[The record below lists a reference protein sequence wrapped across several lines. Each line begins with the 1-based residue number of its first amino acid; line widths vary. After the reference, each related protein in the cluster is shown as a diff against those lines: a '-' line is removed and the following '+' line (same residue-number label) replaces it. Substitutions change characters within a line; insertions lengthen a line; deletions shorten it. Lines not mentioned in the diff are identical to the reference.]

1 MSTRLIERWFPC
13 EEVSEHSASGWG
25 TGFAEKSLFT
35 WFASRPLAQA
45 KAAVLCSLLPWP
57 DDPTEQENL
66 KDLVRE
72 AMTDYDAVNAEL
84 RAELAKHY
92 PDGAKLCD
100 PFSGRAM
107 IPLEAA
113 RLGVQAW
120 GIDYSPVA
128 TLAGR
133 LLADYPMRDWD
144 DEPMLPFEG
153 YEEHAAKYFTE
164 PRLLCDVRFLLDEV
178 GSRYEAAMDKF
189 YPKVDGKR
197 PWGYVWAVTLPCTN
211 CGNRFPLTGSLALR
225 NPKPAVTGGR
235 RPKPADPGQSYRIVA
250 DTATGRF
257 WSEVHDGQ
265 PDGPPTLVKMAG
277 RRGKTAVCCFCA
289 HPHPLDTLKRLMR
302 DGLKDDVMV
311 AVADL
316 DVEVGKRYRAPAEDN
331 RETRLLNEAKVLDEA
346 RSALAR
352 EPAFGPGLP
361 AVPTER
367 LDPGLSAFIGPAGY
381 GYRSWGELCN
391 DRQTLGFVRL
401 ARIINQ
407 MSAEMR
413 VAGVRAD
420 YVSSLASFAVSNL
433 VRRLR
438 YSTRSANLYVGG
450 QKTGDAYFN
459 DSGISH
465 GFDYFETGCG
475 EGPGTWA
482 SLSVHTIRSLRKQLD
497 RELGRAA
504 SVQRGSATDLPLPD
518 GLLDAVVTDPPY
530 DSMINYCDSS
540 DLMYVWLKRALVE
553 ADPMFGVTSDPDGLQ
568 EKTHEAVI
576 KFGSIGDD
584 HRTEAHYRQT
594 ITEAFEQAR
603 LKVKPGGVV
612 SIVFGHGDPDAWV
625 RVLTAITDAGLVLTG
640 SWPCSTEK
648 GGKQTGEYID
658 NTIMMACRAAAQDR
672 PVGDVRMVDEE
683 IRAVIASRVPAWT
696 ADGLADSDQ
705 RMAAIAPAMEVV
717 GRYSEVRDFTGQ
729 PVPFDH
735 FLGMAHRA
743 VEEAADVRIDRFK
756 LTDFDVRTRFA
767 LSWLRQHGRAVA
779 PASEARWLR
788 LSYDVTDDDVKGLLQ
803 KSKGGPRLAFG
814 DEAAGELNL
823 HPGSPAV
830 DVLLGVAAQGRS
842 ISDISATLQTLERV
856 GDEMLWA
863 AMAEFARVLSE
874 SDRDGQT
881 YTWAVRQRHLIT
893 ERAAGIKR
901 ESAERLLEEEQR
913 DRQGTLFEHADQW
926 GGGGLNDHRRFRAPL
941 VGDDLVATRSHAQRR
956 RSRRCADVFARRGFW
971 GCGRGVRPDTLRVTL
986 LLRCHHPSDRRPCR
1000 VHGKGCSAAR
1010 C

>member
-45 KAAVLCSLLPWP
+45 KAAVICSLLPWP
-57 DDPTEQENL
+57 DDPAEQESL
-66 KDLVRE
+66 KNLVRE
-72 AMTDYDAVNAEL
+72 AMTGYDAANAEL

-113 RLGVQAW
+113 RLGVQTW

-133 LLADYPMRDWD
+133 LLADYPMRNWD
-144 DEPMLPFEG
+144 NEPALPFEG
-153 YEEHAAKYFTE
+153 YEEHAAEFFTE
-164 PRLLCDVRFLLDEV
+164 PRLLRDVRFVLDEV
-178 GSRYEAAMDKF
+178 GRRYESAMGEF

-211 CGNRFPLTGSLALR
+211 CGNRFPLTGNLALR
-225 NPKPAVTGGR
+225 NPN
-235 RPKPADPGQSYRIVA
+235 PKKDDPGQAYRIVA
-250 DTATGRF
+250 DESSSTFAT
-257 WSEVHDGQ
+257 EVHHGKPKDK
-265 PDGPPTLVKMAG
+265 PTLRK
-277 RRGKTAVCCFCA
+277 AVGDRAKSGICTFCG
-289 HPHPLDTLKRLMR
+289 HIHHSETLKRMMR
-302 DGLKDDVMV
+302 DGLKDDAML

-316 DVEVGKRYRAPAEDN
+316 DARVGKHYREPSQVD
-331 RETRLLNEAKVLDEA
+331 LEAIKGIDV
-346 RSALAR
+346 ALAAEGPFGRELSAVPR
-352 EPAFGPGLP
+352 EP
-361 AVPTER
+361 
-367 LDPGLSAFIGPAGY
+367 LDPGLSRFIAPVNF

-391 DRQTLGFVRL
+391 DRQTLGFVQL
-401 ARIINQ
+401 
-407 MSAEMR
+407 
-413 VAGVRAD
+413 VRAID
-420 YVSSLASFAVSNL
+420 RMCQEMTALGLSPHYAGALSTYAASNF
-433 VRRLR
+433 VRILKFG
-438 YSTRSANLYVGG
+438 SRSATLFVQKQHVGHIF
-450 QKTGDAYFN
+450 FN

-465 GFDYFETGCG
+465 SFDYFEAGCG
-475 EGPGTWA
+475 DGPGTW
-482 SLSVHTIRSLRKQLD
+482 SSVAKNTVRSLCKQLL
-497 RELGRAA
+497 RVSGKQAEVA
-504 SVQRGSATDLPLPD
+504 RGSATNLPLLND
-518 GLLDAVVTDPPY
+518 SLDAVVTDPPY

-540 DLMYVWLKRALVE
+540 DLMYVWLKRALIT
-553 ADPMFGVTSDPDGLQ
+553 ADPWFGMTTDAGGLQ

-576 KFGSIGDD
+576 KKTTVDDPD

-594 ITEAFEQAR
+594 ITKAFAQAR
-603 LKVKPGGVV
+603 MKVKPEGVV
-612 SIVFGHGDPDAWV
+612 SVVFGHGDPPAWV

-648 GGKQTGEYID
+648 GGKQTGEHID
-658 NTIMMACRAAAQDR
+658 NTIMMACRAAAHDR
-672 PVGDVRMVDEE
+672 PVGDVRMADEE

-705 RMAAIAPAMEVV
+705 RMAAIAPAMEIV
-717 GRYSEVRDFTGQ
+717 GKYSEVRDFTGR

-767 LSWLRQHGRAVA
+767 LSWLRQHGRSVA

-803 KSKGGPRLAFG
+803 KSKGGPRLALG
-814 DEAAGELNL
+814 DEVAGELNL
-823 HPGSPAV
+823 HPSSPAV
-830 DVLLGVAAQGRS
+830 DIVLAVAAEGRS
-842 ISDISATLQTLERV
+842 IGDIATALHMLERA

-863 AMAEFARVLSE
+863 AMSEFARVLGE

-881 YTWAVRQRHLIT
+881 LTWAVRQRHLIT
-893 ERAAGIKR
+893 ERAARMTR
-901 ESAERLLEEEQR
+901 ETEERRVEEEQR
-913 DRQGTLFEHADQW
+913 DQQGTLF
-926 GGGGLNDHRRFRAPL
+926 
-941 VGDDLVATRSHAQRR
+941 
-956 RSRRCADVFARRGFW
+956 AREGA
-971 GCGRGVRPDTLRVTL
+971 G
-986 LLRCHHPSDRRPCR
+986 
-1000 VHGKGCSAAR
+1000 
-1010 C
+1010 

>member
-13 EEVSEHSASGWG
+13 EEVSTYSARGWG
-25 TGFAEKSLFT
+25 TGAAEKSLFT

-57 DDPTEQENL
+57 HDPSEQESL
-66 KDLVRE
+66 KGLVRE
-72 AMTDYDAVNAEL
+72 AMTDYDAANVEL

-133 LLADYPMRDWD
+133 LLADYPMRNWD
-144 DEPMLPFEG
+144 NEPSLPFEG
-153 YEEHAAKYFTE
+153 YEEHAAEYFTE
-164 PRLLCDVRFLLDEV
+164 PRLLRDVRFVLDEV
-178 GSRYEAAMDKF
+178 GRRYESAMGEF
-189 YPKVDGKR
+189 YPMVDGKR

-225 NPKPAVTGGR
+225 NPN
-235 RPKPADPGQSYRIVA
+235 PKKNDPGQSYRILT
-250 DTATGRF
+250 DESSGTFET
-257 WSEVHDGQ
+257 EVRDGSPESQ
-265 PDGPPTLVKMAG
+265 PTLRKAAG
-277 RRGKTAVCCFCA
+277 DRGKSGICPFCGHTHHSA
-289 HPHPLDTLKRLMR
+289 TLKRMMR
-302 DGLKDDVMV
+302 DGLKGDAMLV
-311 AVADL
+311 AADL
-316 DVEVGKRYRAPAEDN
+316 DAGVGKRYRKPSRVELNAITGLEAVLGAE
-331 RETRLLNEAKVLDEA
+331 
-346 RSALAR
+346 
-352 EPAFGPGLP
+352 EPFGPGLAAIP
-361 AVPTER
+361 REPME
-367 LDPGLSAFIGPAGY
+367 PGLSRFIGPVNF

-401 ARIINQ
+401 ARIIDTIHGEIAVTGVSPEYAAALAGYA
-407 MSAEMR
+407 SAN
-413 VAGVRAD
+413 VA
-420 YVSSLASFAVSNL
+420 
-433 VRRLR
+433 RRLR
-438 YSTRSANLYVGG
+438 RSTRSSTLEVPY
-450 QKTGDAYFN
+450 QKAGDAYFN

-465 GFDYFETGCG
+465 SFDYFETGCG
-475 EGPGTWA
+475 SGPATWG

-497 RELGRAA
+497 RVVGYPA
-504 SVQRGSATDLPLPD
+504 SVQRGSATELALPD
-518 GLLDAVVTDPPY
+518 GSLDAVVTDPPY

-540 DLMYVWLKRALVE
+540 DLMYVWLKRALAT
-553 ADPMFGVTSDPDGLQ
+553 ADPWFGMTTDTGRLQ

-576 KFGSIGDD
+576 KFTTVDDPD
-584 HRTEAHYRQT
+584 HRTETHYRQT
-594 ITEAFEQAR
+594 ITKAFEQAR
-603 LKVKPGGVV
+603 LKVKPEGVV

-658 NTIMMACRAAAQDR
+658 NTIMMACRAAKQDR

-683 IRAVIASRVPAWT
+683 IRTMIAARVPDWT

-717 GRYSEVRDFTGQ
+717 GKYSEVRDFTGH

-767 LSWLRQHGRAVA
+767 LSWLRQHGRSVA

-788 LSYDVTDDDVKGLLQ
+788 LSYDVTEDDVKGVLQ
-803 KSKGGPRLAFG
+803 KVKGGPRLAFG
-814 DEAAGELNL
+814 DETADSLSL
-823 HPGSPAV
+823 HPTSPVVDIVFAV
-830 DVLLGVAAQGRS
+830 AVEGRS
-842 ISDISATLQTLERV
+842 ISDIATALQLLERAD
-856 GDEMLWA
+856 DEMLWA
-863 AMAEFARVLSE
+863 AMSEFARVLGE

-881 YTWAVRQRHLIT
+881 FTWAVRQRHLIA
-893 ERAAGIKR
+893 ERAARLTR
-901 ESAERLLEEEQR
+901 ETDERLAEEEQH
-913 DRQGTLFEHADQW
+913 DRQGTLFVQEGAD
-926 GGGGLNDHRRFRAPL
+926 
-941 VGDDLVATRSHAQRR
+941 
-956 RSRRCADVFARRGFW
+956 
-971 GCGRGVRPDTLRVTL
+971 
-986 LLRCHHPSDRRPCR
+986 
-1000 VHGKGCSAAR
+1000 
-1010 C
+1010 

>member
-13 EEVSEHSASGWG
+13 EEVSTHSTRGWG

-57 DDPTEQENL
+57 HDPSEQESL
-66 KDLVRE
+66 KGLVRE
-72 AMTDYDAVNAEL
+72 AMTDYDAANVEL

-133 LLADYPMRDWD
+133 LLADYPMRNWD
-144 DEPMLPFEG
+144 DEPPLPFEG
-153 YEEHAAKYFTE
+153 YDEHAAEYFTE
-164 PRLLCDVRFLLDEV
+164 PRLLRDVRFVLNEV
-178 GSRYEAAMDKF
+178 GRRYESVMGEF
-189 YPKVDGKR
+189 YPVVNGKR

-211 CGNRFPLTGSLALR
+211 CGNRFPLTGRLALR
-225 NPKPAVTGGR
+225 NPNLK
-235 RPKPADPGQSYRIVA
+235 KDDPGQSYRIVPHESLGA
-250 DTATGRF
+250 FAT
-257 WSEVHDGQ
+257 EIHDGKPESQ
-265 PDGPPTLVKMAG
+265 PTLRETAG
-277 RRGKTAVCCFCA
+277 DRGKSGVCSFCG
-289 HPHPLDTLKRLMR
+289 HTHHSETLKRMMR
-302 DGLKDDVMV
+302 DGLKDDVML

-316 DVEVGKRYRAPAEDN
+316 DADVGKRYREPSSADLAAAERID
-331 RETRLLNEAKVLDEA
+331 AVL
-346 RSALAR
+346 SAEGPFGPDLSAVPR
-352 EPAFGPGLP
+352 EPM
-361 AVPTER
+361 
-367 LDPGLSAFIGPAGY
+367 DPGLSRFIAPVNF

-401 ARIINQ
+401 ARIVNH
-407 MSAEMR
+407 MSARMQA
-413 VAGVRAD
+413 AGASED
-420 YVSSLASFAVSNL
+420 YVSALAGYAASNL
-433 VRRLR
+433 ARRMK
-438 YSTRSANLYVGG
+438 YSSRCATLQVPS
-450 QKTGDAYFN
+450 QKTGHIYYN

-465 GFDYFETGCG
+465 SFDYFETGCG
-475 EGPGTWA
+475 EGPGTWI
-482 SLSVHTIRSLRKQLD
+482 SLSVHTIRSLRKQLE
-497 RELGRAA
+497 RVAGIPA
-504 SVQRGSATDLPLPD
+504 SVQRGSATELALPD
-518 GLLDAVVTDPPY
+518 ASLDSVVTDPPY

-540 DLMYVWLKRALVE
+540 DLMYVWLKRALVT
-553 ADPMFGVTSDPDGLQ
+553 ADPWLGMTTDAGRLQ

-576 KFGSIGDD
+576 KFTTVDDPD

-594 ITEAFEQAR
+594 ITKAFEQAR
-603 LKVKPGGVV
+603 LKVKPEGVV

-658 NTIMMACRAAAQDR
+658 NTIMMACRAAKQDR
-672 PVGDVRMVDEE
+672 PVGDVRVVDEE

-696 ADGLADSDQ
+696 DDGLADSDQ

-717 GRYSEVRDFTGQ
+717 GRYSEVRDFTGH

-767 LSWLRQHGRAVA
+767 LSWLRQHGRSVA

-788 LSYDVTDDDVKGLLQ
+788 LSYDVTEDDVKGVLQ
-803 KSKGGPRLAFG
+803 KVKGGPRLAFG
-814 DEAAGELNL
+814 DETADSLSL
-823 HPGSPAV
+823 HPTSPVVDIVLAV
-830 DVLLGVAAQGRS
+830 TAEGRS
-842 ISDISATLQTLERV
+842 ISDIATALQLLERAD
-856 GDEMLWA
+856 DEMLWA
-863 AMAEFARVLSE
+863 AMSEFARVLGE

-881 YTWAVRQRHLIT
+881 ITWAVRQRHLIA
-893 ERAAGIKR
+893 ERAARLTR
-901 ESAERLLEEEQR
+901 ETDERLAEEEQQ
-913 DRQGTLFEHADQW
+913 DRQGTLFAH
-926 GGGGLNDHRRFRAPL
+926 GGTD
-941 VGDDLVATRSHAQRR
+941 
-956 RSRRCADVFARRGFW
+956 
-971 GCGRGVRPDTLRVTL
+971 
-986 LLRCHHPSDRRPCR
+986 
-1000 VHGKGCSAAR
+1000 
-1010 C
+1010 